1 MKNLTYCL
9 ILFCTIYI
17 LWAQQATLHPTTFTS
32 QGVLRDAQ
40 GRSLEDDTY
49 EMIFEIYP
57 NANGTGNPLWTETAD
72 VLVTIGVWT
81 YTFGSSSS
89 NPLDNLDED
98 AYYMKITVN
107 GDAVSP
113 LTRISLSAMET
124 LNVSG
129 GGNLITASGDVGI
142 GTTSPSAKFEVVG
155 SINLDGR
162 IRVFPGTSG
171 SKLADTFTGNTSK
184 SKILFEKA
192 SGSTDPGAIMHET
205 TGSGAETNEGV
216 LHLMPSDDNAYG
228 DYVSIHGTT
237 QPDVLKLHTDG
248 TIEGAKVI
256 HSETIKTEAIYNGM
270 TDNNANPDIS
280 FKSHIY
286 GDAMYLGGGGKTVV
300 GAGEFAS
307 AHYINEDTPSTEE
320 LVLGSDYAIKFYT
333 NANSYANKKH
343 AMTIESD
350 ADVIVNEN
358 LYTNYSHI
366 GQTSRNHRV
375 PQADYDSGWFTMTS
389 QSNSLSK
396 VDKSHNF
403 GYYPSQVKVLVKGTE
418 GTYNGWIF
426 EAGGL
431 STKDDDNDSYGGVIY
446 AYNTQKVRVFLP
458 KKSNGTTHGH
468 AIFLADGWAEG
479 ESYQSHN
486 VQVRVLCWQ

>member
-9 ILFCTIYI
+9 ILFFTTDL
-17 LWAQQATLHPTTFTS
+17 LWSQQATLHPTTFTS

-49 EMIFEIYP
+49 QMTFEIYP
-57 NANGTGNPLWTETAD
+57 NSTGTGNPLWSETAD
-72 VLVTIGVWT
+72 VLVTNGVWT

-98 AYYMKITVN
+98 ANYMKITVN
-107 GDAVSP
+107 GDALSP

-124 LNVSG
+124 LNVSD
-129 GGNLITASGDVGI
+129 GGNLITASGDVGV
-142 GTTSPSAKFEVVG
+142 GTTSPRAKFEVVG
-155 SINLDGR
+155 STVLDGT
-162 IRVFPGTSG
+162 IIVFPGGSG
-171 SKLADTFTGNTSK
+171 TKIADTFTGNTSK
-184 SKILFEKA
+184 SRILFEEA
-192 SGSTDPGAIMHET
+192 SGSNDPGAIMHET

-228 DYVSIHGTT
+228 DYVSIHGTN
-237 QPDVLKLHTDG
+237 DADKIKLHTDG
-248 TIEGAKVI
+248 TIEGVTEI
-256 HSETIKTEAIYNGM
+256 YSETISTHAVYNGI
-270 TDNNANPDIS
+270 TDNNVNPEIR
-280 FKSHIY
+280 FKSATY

-307 AHYINEDTPSTEE
+307 EHYSNEDTPSTEE

-333 NANSYANKKH
+333 NANSYADKKH
-343 AMTIESD
+343 AMTIQSD

-366 GQTSRNHRV
+366 GQTSRDHRV
-375 PQADYDSGWFTMTS
+375 PEADYDSGWFDM
-389 QSNSLSK
+389 QSNSGTLSK

-403 GYYPSQVKVLVKGTE
+403 GFYPSQVKVLVKGTA
-418 GTYNGWIF
+418 GTYDGWIF
-426 EAGGL
+426 DAGSL
-431 STKDDDNDSYGGVIY
+431 STSDDDGGNYGGVIY

-458 KKSNGTTHGH
+458 KKNNNNQGY
-468 AIFLADGWAEG
+468 AIFISDGWAEG
-479 ESYQSHN
+479 EDYYSHN
-486 VQVRVLCWQ
+486 VKVRVLCWK

>member
-9 ILFCTIYI
+9 ILFFTTDL
-17 LWAQQATLHPTTFTS
+17 LWSQQATLHPTTFTS

-49 EMIFEIYP
+49 QMTFEIYP
-57 NANGTGNPLWTETAD
+57 NSTGTGNPLWSETAD
-72 VLVTIGVWT
+72 VLVTNGVWT

-98 AYYMKITVN
+98 ANYMKITVN
-107 GDAVSP
+107 GDALSP

-124 LNVSG
+124 LNVSD

-171 SKLADTFTGNTSK
+171 SNLADTFTGNTSK

-248 TIEGAKVI
+248 TIEGAKEI
-256 HSETIKTEAIYNGM
+256 NSEDIRTERVYNNM
-270 TDNNANPDIS
+270 TDNNVNPEIR
-280 FKSHIY
+280 FKSHTH

-300 GAGEFAS
+300 ASGEFS
-307 AHYINEDTPSTEE
+307 GSYYGEDDTHSTEE
-320 LVLGSDYAIKFYT
+320 LILGSDGAIKFYT
-333 NANSYANKKH
+333 NAQTYADKKH
-343 AMTIESD
+343 AMTIESN

-366 GQTSRNHRV
+366 GEDSRNHRV
-375 PQADYDSGWFTMTS
+375 PQADYDSGWFDM
-389 QSNSLSK
+389 QSNSQTLSRE
-396 VDKSHNF
+396 DKLHDF
-403 GYYPSQVKVLVKGTE
+403 GFYPAQVKVLVKGTQ
-418 GTYNGWIF
+418 GTYDGWIF
-426 EAGGL
+426 DAGSL
-431 STKDDDNDSYGGVIY
+431 STSDDDGGNYGGVIY
-446 AYNTQKVRVFLP
+446 AYNETTVRVFLP
-458 KKSNGTTHGH
+458 KKNNNQQGY
-468 AIFLADGWAEG
+468 AIFLSDGWAEG
-479 ESYQSHN
+479 ENYTSHN
-486 VQVRVLCWQ
+486 VKVRVLCWK

>member
-9 ILFCTIYI
+9 ILFCTINI

-72 VLVTIGVWT
+72 VLVTNGVWT

-89 NPLDNLDED
+89 NPLDNLDPD
-98 AYYMKITVN
+98 ANYMKITVN
-107 GDAVSP
+107 GDALSP

-155 SINLDGR
+155 TINLDGR

-192 SGSTDPGAIMHET
+192 SGSSDPGAIMHET

-256 HSETIKTEAIYNGM
+256 HSETIKTWSVYNNR
-270 TDNNANPDIS
+270 TDNNTWAEIN
-280 FKSHIY
+280 FKSHTY

-300 GAGEFAS
+300 GGGEFATS
-307 AHYINEDTPSTEE
+307 HYINEDTPSTEE
-320 LVLGSDYAIKFYT
+320 LVLGSDGAIKFYT
-333 NANSYANKKH
+333 DANNYANKRH

-418 GTYNGWIF
+418 GAYNGWIF

-446 AYNTQKVRVFLP
+446 AYNQNKVRVFLP